1 MTELKA
7 EIVAPLNHPC
17 YEGHFPGKPILPGV
31 VLLELVVKRV
41 GRGAP
46 RAIPAVKFQRALA
59 PGETFTLHWKNG
71 VERVSFRC
79 ESGGEPVAE
88 GTIEFGAEA

>member
-1 MTELKA
+1 MTELSSQ
-7 EIVAPLNHPC
+7 IVIPLNHPC
-17 YEGHFPGKPILPGV
+17 YAGHFPGRPILPGV
-31 VLLELVVKRV
+31 VLLELVVEQV

-46 RAIPAVKFQRALA
+46 RLIPAVKFQRALV
-59 PGETFTLHWKNG
+59 PGETVTLHWRDG
-71 VERVSFRC
+71 GERVRFRC